1 MLKKVHKSSKRSEA
15 DVSRREYFP
24 DEQKQMIYLIDF
36 GLSKKLKKDAKQETK
51 ERNFVG
57 TAGFSSIN
65 SHNNIEQSRRD
76 DLESLAYI
84 MLYLF
89 GGPLPWHNIGTD
101 CDRET
106 RYRMIVEKK
115 QEVTLEQIIRQD
127 MPCKSHHQTCLVE
140 F

>member
-1 MLKKVHKSSKRSEA
+1 MLKKVNKSSKRSE
-15 DVSRREYFP
+15 SELIRREYFP
-24 DEQKQMIYLIDF
+24 DEQRQEIYLIDF
-36 GLSKKLKKDAKQETK
+36 GLSTKFKRDAKQENK
-51 ERNFVG
+51 DRNFVG

-65 SHNNIEQSRRD
+65 SHNHVEQSRRD

-115 QEVTLEQIIRQD
+115 QEVTLE
-127 MPCKSHHQTCLVE
+127 
-140 F
+140 